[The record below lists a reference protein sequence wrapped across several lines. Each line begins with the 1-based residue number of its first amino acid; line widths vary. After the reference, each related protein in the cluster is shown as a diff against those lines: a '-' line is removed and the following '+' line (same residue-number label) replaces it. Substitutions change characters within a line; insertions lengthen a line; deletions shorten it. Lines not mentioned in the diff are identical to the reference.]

1 MRRPSLVLVAVA
13 AGLALADSSIVALAL
28 PPILAELRT
37 TVTGVAAVIGVY
49 TAVLALG
56 ILPAAWLA
64 RRLGPAHVG
73 AAGLLLFAAAS
84 IGCAAADSLEA
95 LLAWRALQAAGGAA
109 GLLAAFD
116 LMDAGGEDASLGRRL
131 WIAAAVFGSA
141 AGPAI
146 GGALTDLLD
155 WRAIFVAQA
164 PVAVAAAA
172 ACWRLR
178 IPPPGAPATA
188 PLAWRPAIALGLVSA
203 SLTAI
208 LFLLVLELVAGW
220 NVDPL
225 AAALAVSV
233 LPVAALAAARIGGD
247 ARVRAAAGCVL
258 VAAGGAC
265 LAYLPDASLAWT
277 IAPQLLAGA
286 GMGLAFPALAGGL
299 LPERSSA
306 DAARLLVARHVG
318 IVAALLVLAPV
329 VSATLSDATEDA
341 RLQGVAVVLDAPL
354 PPQDKIALAPDL
366 LAGVESQEPRAGLRE
381 AIESNRADF
390 GDEEAE
396 AYEAMAQ
403 RVDDV
408 LVNAVG
414 DAFRSAFLV
423 TGGLALLA
431 ALVLVVGAAV
441 PLAAVAAAAALGVA
455 AVAAAVLLDR
465 SERPAEVAI
474 QSPCVADRDLPDS
487 GGIAGLLQ
495 DGALILLDRA
505 ACGFGSSREELV
517 LALAD
522 EDEARRFEERY
533 GEDPRSAGGL
543 LGSLL
548 G

>member
-84 IGCAAADSLEA
+84 IGCASAESLEA
-95 LLAWRALQAAGGAA
+95 LLVWRALQAAGGAA

-116 LMDAGGEDASLGRRL
+116 LMAAGGEDASLGRRL

-247 ARVRAAAGCVL
+247 ARVRAAAGCLL

-329 VSATLSDATEDA
+329 VSANLSDATEDA

-354 PPQDKIALAPDL
+354 SPQDKIALAPDL

-381 AIESNRADF
+381 AIEANRADF
-390 GDEEAE
+390 EDEDAA
-396 AYEAMAQ
+396 AYETMAQ